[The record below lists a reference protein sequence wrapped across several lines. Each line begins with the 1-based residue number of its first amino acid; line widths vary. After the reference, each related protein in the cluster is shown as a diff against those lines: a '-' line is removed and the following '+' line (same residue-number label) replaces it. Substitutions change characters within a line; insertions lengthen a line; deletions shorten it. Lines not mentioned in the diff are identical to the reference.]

1 MVEKEVHPGQL
12 APIVTIAPNVNHGL
26 VQDPQ
31 TNVPLQLVIH
41 IINTQIEA
49 TSYAQYYPLTNILNF
64 DLSGSD
70 QFYVTVW
77 AHKSY
82 TGGKLTIGGLNL
94 KTVKEDADH
103 QHDVFK
109 PD

>member
-1 MVEKEVHPGQL
+1 M
-12 APIVTIAPNVNHGL
+12 
-26 VQDPQ
+26 
-31 TNVPLQLVIH
+31 TN
-41 IINTQIEA
+41 T
-49 TSYAQYYPLTNILNF
+49 LNF
-64 DLSGSD
+64 DLAGSD

-82 TGGKLTIGGLNL
+82 SGGKLTIGGLNL

-109 PD
+109 PDWFYLVIVIEI